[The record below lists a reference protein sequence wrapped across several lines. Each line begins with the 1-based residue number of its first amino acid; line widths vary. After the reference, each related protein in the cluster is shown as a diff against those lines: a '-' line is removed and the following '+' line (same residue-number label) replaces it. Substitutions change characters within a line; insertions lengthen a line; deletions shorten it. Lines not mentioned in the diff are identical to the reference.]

1 MNDILVLGIGNY
13 LLRDEGFGIHAIKAL
28 EAEGSI
34 PGVDFLDGGPGGLFL
49 IGELQTYKHIIMID
63 ASLDK
68 FPSGTVRLIIPKYSK
83 DYPPH
88 LSAHEFGLKDMI
100 DAMIFLEKLPNIHL
114 IAVSVKEF
122 HELSME
128 LSPSIHALIPRVSQ
142 MVKNIISVI
151 QSGSSYFSPPAIL
164 QSLNVYSSQSES

>member
-13 LLRDEGFGIHAIKAL
+13 LLRDEGFGIHVIKAL
-28 EAEGSI
+28 EDEGSI
-34 PGVDFLDGGPGGLFL
+34 PGVDFLDGGTGGLFL
-49 IGELQTYKHIIMID
+49 IGELQTYKHVIMID

-68 FPSGTVRLIIPKYSK
+68 FPAGTLRLIIPKYSK

-100 DAMIFLEKLPNIHL
+100 DAMIFLERLPNIHL
-114 IAVSVKEF
+114 IAVSVKAF

-128 LSPSIHALIPRVSQ
+128 LSPSIHALIPKVIQ

-151 QSGSSYFSPPAIL
+151 QSGALYFSSPTVVR
-164 QSLNVYSSQSES
+164 SLNAYLPQTEL